1 MRREG
6 VKARERDCSD
16 KDEGVAEAIG
26 KQLVRRE
33 RMRGVCSTY
42 S

>member
-1 MRREG
+1 MREKG
-6 VKARERDCSD
+6 KTRERECSD
-16 KDEGVAEAIG
+16 KEEGVAEDIG